1 VSSDSEVDPS
11 WLVEADIRPEI
22 WQEQNGRWAA
32 PQHYTCSYM
41 AMFPPQLPHYF
52 ISRFTEPGD
61 IVLDPFSGRGTT
73 PVQAM
78 SQSRFGIGN
87 DLNDL
92 AYVLTRGKIANPSL
106 KKVLKR
112 LDELERGFA
121 REDWLRVKEIPL
133 KIRMIFHPETQ
144 RHLMY
149 LRGELKWK
157 EDDVDAFLTMVLMGA
172 MHGASPGFLS
182 IPMPNTFSMG
192 WGYVKKYIKK
202 HNLKRP
208 NRNAFEILRGRC
220 ERFLKLG
227 PLPGEGLAIQGD
239 VRNLDI
245 SGEIE
250 PGSVKMIFSSPPYL
264 KVIKYGLYNWIRL
277 WWLLG
282 NYKEVDEKLDDA
294 HSVGPYL
301 EFMKEV
307 FETTLP
313 LLDPENGLACWVIGD
328 VKDLNLAK
336 MVWDS
341 VGSKFNGL
349 DSNGDISR
357 FRLLGIVDDEIRDV
371 EKVTRIWNSKV
382 DKSGKATPK
391 DRILIIAPEG
401 SRPEIFVSNEEFG
414 WNMFGGDQN

>member
-1 VSSDSEVDPS
+1 MGGKENTD
-11 WLVEADIRPEI
+11 WLSAADIQPEV
-22 WQEQNGRWAA
+22 WQSQNGRWAA

-52 ISRFTEPGD
+52 ITRFTEPGD

-92 AYVLTRGKIANPSL
+92 AYALTRGKIVNPSL
-106 KKVLKR
+106 EEVLRR
-112 LDELERGFA
+112 LDELERGFT
-121 REDWLRVKEIPL
+121 RGDWLRVKGIPL

-149 LRGELKWK
+149 LRRELKWK

-182 IPMPNTFSMG
+182 LPMPNTFSMG
-192 WGYVKKYIKK
+192 WGYVKKYIKT

-208 NRNAFEILRGRC
+208 NRNAFEVLRGRC

-227 PLPGEGLAIQGD
+227 PLPGRGLAIHGD
-239 VRNLDI
+239 VRNLDT

-282 NYKEVDEKLDDA
+282 DYKEVDEKLDD
-294 HSVGPYL
+294 L
-301 EFMKEV
+301 C
-307 FETTLP
+307 
-313 LLDPENGLACWVIGD
+313 LDGH
-328 VKDLNLAK
+328 
-336 MVWDS
+336 
-341 VGSKFNGL
+341 
-349 DSNGDISR
+349 
-357 FRLLGIVDDEIRDV
+357 V
-371 EKVTRIWNSKV
+371 E
-382 DKSGKATPK
+382 
-391 DRILIIAPEG
+391 
-401 SRPEIFVSNEEFG
+401 
-414 WNMFGGDQN
+414 

>member
-1 VSSDSEVDPS
+1 MRSDSEDDSS
-11 WLVEADIRPEI
+11 WLAEADIRPEI

-52 ISRFTEPGD
+52 IMRFTESDD

-106 KKVLKR
+106 DKVTSR
-112 LDELERGFA
+112 LDELERGFV
-121 REDWLRVKEIPL
+121 REDWLRVKPIPL
-133 KIRMIFHPETQ
+133 NIRMIFHPETQ
-144 RHLMY
+144 KHLMY
-149 LRGELKWK
+149 LRRELEWK
-157 EDDVDAFLTMVLMGA
+157 ENDVDAFLAMVLMGA

-182 IPMPNTFSMG
+182 LSMPNTFSMG
-192 WGYVKKYIKK
+192 WRYVKNYIRK

-208 NRNAFEILRGRC
+208 NRDVFEVLRGRC

-227 PLPGEGLAIQGD
+227 QLPGGGLAIHGD
-239 VRNLDI
+239 VRNLGV

-250 PGSVKMIFSSPPYL
+250 PGSVKMLFSSPPYL

-282 NYKEVDEKLDDA
+282 DYKEVDEKLDDA
-294 HSVGPYL
+294 HSIVPYL
-301 EFMKEV
+301 EFMRDV
-307 FETTLP
+307 METTLP
-313 LLDPENGLACWVIGD
+313 LLDPKKGLACWVIGD
-328 VKDLNLAK
+328 VKGVNLADE
-336 MVWDS
+336 VWKS
-341 VGSKFNGL
+341 VGSKIEVKDCNGNL
-349 DSNGDISR
+349 SR
-357 FRLLGIVDDEIRDV
+357 YRLLGIVEDKIQDV
-371 EKVTRIWNSKV
+371 EKVTRIWNSEV
-382 DKSGKATPK
+382 DKSGKATPT
-391 DRILIIAPEG
+391 DRILMICHEN
-401 SRPEIFVSNEEFG
+401 SNPTSLIPNEKID
-414 WNMFGGDQN
+414 WNPMMD

>member
-1 VSSDSEVDPS
+1 MSSDSE
-11 WLVEADIRPEI
+11 WLLEADIRPAI

-52 ISRFTEPGD
+52 ISRFTKPGD

-73 PVQAM
+73 SVQAM

-92 AYVLTRGKIANPSL
+92 AYVLTSGKIANPSL
-106 KKVLKR
+106 DEVLKR
-112 LDELERGFA
+112 LDELERGFV
-121 REDWLRVKEIPL
+121 REDWLRVKGIPL

-149 LRGELKWK
+149 LRSELKWK

-227 PLPGEGLAIQGD
+227 PLPGKGLAIHGD
-239 VRNLDI
+239 VRDLDN
-245 SGEIE
+245 SDEIND
-250 PGSVKMIFSSPPYL
+250 GSVKMVFSSPPYL

-282 NYKEVDEKLDDA
+282 DYKEVDEKLDDS
-294 HSVGPYL
+294 HSIGPYL
-301 EFMKEV
+301 EFMQEV
-307 FETTLP
+307 METTLP
-313 LLDPENGLACWVIGD
+313 LLDPKSGLACWVIGD
-328 VKDLNLAK
+328 VKGMNLARE
-336 MVWDS
+336 VWDS
-341 VGSKFNGL
+341 VGRKIEANDANGKK
-349 DSNGDISR
+349 SR
-357 FRLLGIVDDEIRDV
+357 YQILGIVEDAIQDV
-371 EKVTRIWNSKV
+371 EKVTRIWKSDV
-382 DKSGKATPK
+382 DKSGKATPV
-391 DRILIIAPEG
+391 DRILIIAHEDASIESFIGNDEVCWTPM
-401 SRPEIFVSNEEFG
+401 V
-414 WNMFGGDQN
+414 